1 MSGHSKWANIKHKKA
16 AVDAKRGKAFSK
28 IAKEITVAAR
38 LGGGDPSANIS
49 LRPLLSKARA
59 VNMPADNIDRAIKK
73 GTGEGSD
80 GVQFDELVYEGYAG
94 DGVGLIVQCLTENK
108 NRTASEVRHCF
119 NKHNNNLGQ
128 TGSVSR
134 SFQRKGVITFS
145 TENTDEEALLEATME
160 AGAENFE
167 QQGDSFVVTCD
178 PSAYPDICEHL
189 EKAGFTAVDSEL
201 TLVPDLLFEMT
212 DVEKVKSVMAFIEA
226 LEDLDDVQNVY
237 TNMDVPDEIAE
248 QLDES

>member
-1 MSGHSKWANIKHKKA
+1 MAGHSKWANIKHKKA
-16 AVDAKRGKAFSK
+16 AADAKRGKTFSK

-38 LGGGDPSANIS
+38 MGGGDPSANIA

-73 GTGEGSD
+73 GTGEGSEN
-80 GVQFDELVYEGYAG
+80 VQFDEIVYEGYAG
-94 DGVGLIVQCLTENK
+94 DGVGIIVKTLTENK

-119 NKHNNNLGQ
+119 NKHNNSLGQ

-145 TENTDEEALLEATME
+145 TGDTDEVTLLEAAME
-160 AGAENFE
+160 AGAEDFE
-167 QQGDSFVVTCD
+167 DQGENFVVTCG
-178 PSAYPDICEHL
+178 PSEYPDVADAL
-189 EKAGFTAVDSEL
+189 EQAGFKAIDSEL
-201 TLVPDLLFEMT
+201 TLVPDMVFEVNE
-212 DVEKVKSVMAFIEA
+212 VEKARSIMTFIEA

-237 TNMDVPDEIAE
+237 TNMDVADEVAE
-248 QLDES
+248 QLDEG